1 LAGLTLAPS
10 VAFAQSAPATQVIVD
25 VFAGVNPATV
35 AAKYGIVTEQV
46 FTEVANAFTAAV
58 TARQITLLEADVDVQ
73 QVAADGIAGRIP
85 RPRIRLTR
93 ADQGAPPPVPAQPP
107 QFVTAAIRRVN
118 APLSFTAHINGIDD
132 RRVDADI
139 AILDGGVDPYHP
151 DLNVVGGV
159 DCVPGPAAGRGYYD
173 RDGHGTLVAGFA
185 AAIDNAIGLVGVAPG
200 ARIWAVR
207 VADPSGFVTD
217 SALLCGLEYT
227 ARNRKIEV
235 ANLSLA
241 GEGNIIAPCREPSR
255 GAPRV
260 KFREPKQND
269 IHERICRLVK
279 RGVTVVAA
287 AGNAAADAGTFAP
300 AAFDEVIAVSAIADF
315 DGLPGGLAPTP
326 TVCFPTERDDHLA
339 TFSNYGAAVDIAA
352 PGVCVTSTFPGGRYA
367 MVEGTSFS
375 APMVAGAA
383 ALLYDRR
390 PKISPAEVRQL
401 IINSADHTTIPGDP
415 DGFPEGVLDVSSF

>member
-1 LAGLTLAPS
+1 ML
-10 VAFAQSAPATQVIVD
+10 VD
-25 VFAGVNPATV
+25 VFAGANPVTL

-46 FTEVANAFTAAV
+46 FTEVANAFTADV

-85 RPRIRLTR
+85 RPRILLTR
-93 ADQGAPPPVPAQPP
+93 PEGGAPPPIPGQFAQ
-107 QFVTAAIRRVN
+107 FITAAIRRVN
-118 APLSFTAHINGIDD
+118 AHRSFTADINGIDD

-139 AILDGGVDPYHP
+139 AILDGGVDPHHP

-159 DCVPGPAAGRGYYD
+159 DCVRGPAADRGYHD

-185 AAIDNAIGLVGVAPG
+185 AAIDNAIGVVGVAPG

-207 VADPSGFVTD
+207 VADPTGLITD
-217 SALLCGLEYT
+217 SALLCGLEYN

-241 GEGNIIAPCREPSR
+241 GEGNVIGPCREQSR
-255 GAPRV
+255 GGPRV
-260 KFREPKQND
+260 KFGGPQQDK

-287 AGNAAADAGTFAP
+287 AGNSAADAGTFTP
-300 AAFDEVIAVSAIADF
+300 AAYDEVLTVSGIADF

-326 TVCFPTERDDHLA
+326 RQCFYTERDDHLA
-339 TFSNYGAAVDIAA
+339 TFSNYGAVVDIAA
-352 PGVCVTSTFPGGRYA
+352 PAVCVSATFPGGLYA
-367 MVEGTSFS
+367 TVEGTSF
-375 APMVAGAA
+375 ATPMVAGAA
-383 ALLYDRR
+383 ALLYARR
-390 PKISPAEVRQL
+390 PNISPADVRQL
-401 IINSADHTTIPGDP
+401 IIHSADRNTIPGDP
-415 DGFPEGVLDVSSF
+415 DGFLEGVLDVSSF